1 MLTSLLTNFANVVT
15 LRRTKNKYRIEDFIF
30 PMTKQV
36 KYGGVEIEDGQ
47 ASPKEHDLKKE
58 DREEFWK
65 KECELYPEIAE
76 CLIYED

>member
-1 MLTSLLTNFANVVT
+1 MLTSLLTNFAKEVMV
-15 LRRTKNKYRIEDFIF
+15 RRTKNKYRIEDFIF

-47 ASPKEHDLKKE
+47 ASPQEHDLKKE

>member
-1 MLTSLLTNFANVVT
+1 
-15 LRRTKNKYRIEDFIF
+15 
-30 PMTKQV
+30 MTKQV

>member
-1 MLTSLLTNFANVVT
+1 MLTSLLTNFVNVVT
-15 LRRTKNKYRIEDFIF
+15 LKVTKNKYRIEDFIF

-47 ASPKEHDLKKE
+47 ASPQEHDLKKE